1 MHIRPNMT
9 PAAIERFF
17 EELARAWPPGPDRQ
31 QTLDELR
38 DHVLTVYEAERDFGA
53 EEAEAVR
60 AALAECGAAHK
71 LVLRFRGET
80 YLKRTRWM
88 MRLSTAAIIVCLL
101 TVGSVAIWWPGSAPA
116 PIVAQLQAQAVK
128 VPPKPEPLATADSV
142 SLNNAAT
149 QEKLTRHIE
158 ADFKESPLRD
168 VLAYIADTSQVETY
182 TNHKS
187 LEDVGV
193 SADIPITIQLKKV
206 RADMLLDLV
215 LQQAGEL
222 DYVIRD
228 GIVIIT
234 SAASLELA
242 SEVRAYPIADLLRLH
257 SGRGVAKETGASAEG
272 DSGGYGAGV
281 APGSE
286 GGPGYGSPGGMPG
299 GAGMAAGGYGGGM
312 GGPVLVN
319 QTPLPPDVAQLIEV
333 VTQTVAPDSWSS
345 MGGHGT
351 ITYYGNMLIVRQNER
366 THREIEKVLK
376 LLRDTASVKK

>member
-1 MHIRPNMT
+1 MT

-31 QTLDELR
+31 QALDELR
-38 DHVLTVYEAERDFGA
+38 DHVLTVYEAERDAGA

-88 MRLSTAAIIVCLL
+88 MRLSTAAIIVVLL
-101 TVGSVAIWWPGSAPA
+101 TVGSVAIWWPGAAPA
-116 PIVAQLQAQAVK
+116 PVVAQLQAQAVK
-128 VPPKPEPLATADSV
+128 IPPKPQDLPASDSM
-142 SLNNAAT
+142 SQNNAAT
-149 QEKLTRHIE
+149 QEKLAKHIS
-158 ADFKESPLRD
+158 ADFVETPLHD
-168 VLAYIADTSQVETY
+168 VLAYVADATEVETY
-182 TNHKS
+182 INHKV
-187 LEDVGV
+187 LEEVAV
-193 SADIPITIQLKKV
+193 PADTAITIHLKKV
-206 RADMLLDLV
+206 RADMLLDLA

-234 SAASLELA
+234 SAESLELA

-257 SGRGVAKETGASAEG
+257 SGRGIAKETGASSEG
-272 DSGGYGAGV
+272 ASGGYGAG
-281 APGSE
+281 PGSE
-286 GGPGYGSPGGMPG
+286 GGAGYGSAGGMPG

-312 GGPVLVN
+312 GGPVVVN
-319 QTPLPPDVAQLIEV
+319 QTPFPPDVAQLIEV

-376 LLRDTASVKK
+376 LLRDTAGVKK